1 MSTVKQN
8 FYKNDELDIIAKKI
22 TEQIKKDNQEWLNKV
37 EETSKDKNE
46 FDLLSETKTYNV
58 DKWAGT
64 INDKN
69 DFVIAVSI
77 DLKSLDKNFVLDYHD
92 KNKIV
97 FVNKNI
103 DKNFI
108 FTVEIFF
115 KENNNVAKNYNNKLD
130 SRNKDFNN
138 VMNNIEKQFGEEGK
152 QDFFKKKKNKNTNN
166 DLFVDS
172 DFVDEPVKKHNFIV
186 GRVKDFY
193 SGFTQSQALYVI
205 ISGILLFFVF

>member
-37 EETSKDKNE
+37 EKTNKDKNKI
-46 FDLLSETKTYNV
+46 DLLSETKTYNV

-77 DLKSLDKNFVLDYHD
+77 DLKSLDKNFILDYHD

-97 FVNKNI
+97 FVNKSI
-103 DKNFI
+103 DKNFV

-115 KENNNVAKNYNNKLD
+115 KENNNVAKNSNNKLD
-130 SRNKDFNN
+130 SKNKDFNN
-138 VMNNIEKQFGEEGK
+138 VMNNIEKQFDRGGK
-152 QDFFKKKKNKNTNN
+152 QYFLKNNNKKTGN

-172 DFVDEPVKKHNFIV
+172 DFVDKPVKKHNFIV

-193 SGFTQSQALYVI
+193 SGFTQHQALYVI
-205 ISGILLFFVF
+205 ISGLLLFFVF